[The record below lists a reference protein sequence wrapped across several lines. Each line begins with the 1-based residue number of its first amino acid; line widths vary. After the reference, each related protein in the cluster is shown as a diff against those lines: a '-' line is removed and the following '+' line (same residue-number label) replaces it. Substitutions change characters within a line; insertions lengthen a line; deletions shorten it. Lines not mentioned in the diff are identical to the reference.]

1 MWKSIRK
8 LGDNPRGV
16 CLTQNL
22 TTAKPLGNTKENESF
37 KEGLEAE
44 DKQTLMLQGP
54 PLGIRSYEGEIS
66 VESNLPSRSNNLNVL
81 NQIPGKP
88 GEKKQTDKNCCCLR
102 LLEFFCCLQCLSF
115 LSIVSGTYLFL
126 AHLTGCCS
134 ALTR

>member
-1 MWKSIRK
+1 MKK
-8 LGDNPRGV
+8 LGYNPRGV

-22 TTAKPLGNTKENESF
+22 TTAKPLGNTTEHESS

-54 PLGIRSYEGEIS
+54 PLGTQGYEGKIS

-88 GEKKQTDKNCCCLR
+88 GEKKKTNNK
-102 LLEFFCCLQCLSF
+102 
-115 LSIVSGTYLFL
+115 
-126 AHLTGCCS
+126 
-134 ALTR
+134 LTRTAVA

>member
-66 VESNLPSRSNNLNVL
+66 VESRSNNLNVL

-88 GEKKQTDKNCCCLR
+88 GEKNK
-102 LLEFFCCLQCLSF
+102 
-115 LSIVSGTYLFL
+115 
-126 AHLTGCCS
+126 
-134 ALTR
+134 LTRTAVA